1 MKMLRPLSL
10 FLSFL
15 LASFAYADCD
25 FKTGQYVEKLQ
36 DPSYIQSIQVNVPK
50 SAKYTKNFIK
60 ILTSY
65 RETIPPDLKKKF
77 KAKVTI
83 NYLFGKCTF
92 KATVRQNGDK
102 VDHLDF
108 LSGGHPYR
116 SLIVKLNTGN
126 VVSAV
131 KFKLLIPATRN
142 GENEI
147 LTSLILK
154 RLGIISPETFAVAVD
169 VNGAFVPMLFQ
180 EDARKEL
187 LEKNYRRE
195 GAIFEGDEELLWSFE
210 DFKLFELENIS
221 LSRMTNK
228 NWFEKG
234 NSSQAIALS
243 AYSLLQS
250 AYSDYATNF
259 SERQRSIVHPN
270 YKDRS
275 EFSEYMLALLAMN
288 GLHALRPHNRKF
300 YFNSITSKFEPIYYD
315 GNTSFELIT
324 NKIMG
329 IHLDT
334 FLSTQFNANV
344 DPNFIKRI
352 SELLKSDELKVEFVK
367 RVEPLNKTQIAN
379 VNFDKFYDNAIAQY
393 LTNVQFL
400 DNKISNMFVKPTKY
414 KLNKQPEPEYLNLL
428 KTTKISQK
436 IISKLEKSP
445 GGYLATF
452 QSGLQ
457 KYLSIK
463 EVSRVITK
471 NHLDNERTVFLGDY
485 VDNPEWK
492 TPVTKV
498 VSFAE
503 KLTTSA
509 GVKVSVSVSDK
520 VLTLTQTNQD
530 DWVLIQ
536 SGDLNGWKI
545 LFNGVETV
553 TNSKLLTDQRFN
565 KYGLSGCLNL
575 YDSKFQ
581 NTIIEVVGGG
591 CEDSVN
597 IITSTGSIDSISVS
611 GAFADAL
618 DIDFSVIRISKV
630 NIQDAGNDCLDVSG
644 GRYQVDVMFLINC
657 DDKGVSVGEGSTLFA
672 KGVELNSANI
682 GVSSKDLS
690 QVEIL
695 DAQFKDVTVCIE
707 IMQKKQEFGGASLMV
722 ANLKCAGIVDVDKN
736 SVYKV
741 GSY

>member
-1 MKMLRPLSL
+1 
-10 FLSFL
+10 
-15 LASFAYADCD
+15 
-25 FKTGQYVEKLQ
+25 
-36 DPSYIQSIQVNVPK
+36 
-50 SAKYTKNFIK
+50 
-60 ILTSY
+60 
-65 RETIPPDLKKKF
+65 
-77 KAKVTI
+77 
-83 NYLFGKCTF
+83 
-92 KATVRQNGDK
+92 
-102 VDHLDF
+102 
-108 LSGGHPYR
+108 
-116 SLIVKLNTGN
+116 
-126 VVSAV
+126 
-131 KFKLLIPATRN
+131 
-142 GENEI
+142 
-147 LTSLILK
+147 
-154 RLGIISPETFAVAVD
+154 
-169 VNGAFVPMLFQ
+169 
-180 EDARKEL
+180 
-187 LEKNYRRE
+187 
-195 GAIFEGDEELLWSFE
+195 
-210 DFKLFELENIS
+210 
-221 LSRMTNK
+221 
-228 NWFEKG
+228 
-234 NSSQAIALS
+234 
-243 AYSLLQS
+243 
-250 AYSDYATNF
+250 
-259 SERQRSIVHPN
+259 
-270 YKDRS
+270 
-275 EFSEYMLALLAMN
+275 
-288 GLHALRPHNRKF
+288 
-300 YFNSITSKFEPIYYD
+300 
-315 GNTSFELIT
+315 
-324 NKIMG
+324 
-329 IHLDT
+329 
-334 FLSTQFNANV
+334 
-344 DPNFIKRI
+344 
-352 SELLKSDELKVEFVK
+352 
-367 RVEPLNKTQIAN
+367 
-379 VNFDKFYDNAIAQY
+379 
-393 LTNVQFL
+393 
-400 DNKISNMFVKPTKY
+400 
-414 KLNKQPEPEYLNLL
+414 LL